1 MCVGAGASGVEA
13 AELAIA
19 KSAKSVTILARSDKW
34 FIPRLTVVDALLS
47 LQPLGRET
55 WLSWIP
61 ETLLKLFHYRGL
73 SEKMAPTQG
82 FYTGTPIVNSSVLYA
97 IRDGKADYLR
107 GDVLELDSKGVEF
120 NFRKRGQKKESKGK
134 QMHLDADVIV
144 VAGGFERPT
153 LEMLPQDLFPEV
165 STEAAKRIQSQANVL
180 T

>member
-1 MCVGAGASGVEA
+1 
-13 AELAIA
+13 
-19 KSAKSVTILARSDKW
+19 
-34 FIPRLTVVDALLS
+34 
-47 LQPLGRET
+47 
-55 WLSWIP
+55 
-61 ETLLKLFHYRGL
+61 
-73 SEKMAPTQG
+73 MAPTQG